1 MDLRYPIGKFTNE
14 GEIGPEQRAKWIEE
28 IAELPA
34 LLRAAVSNLSEE
46 QLNTPY
52 REGGWQVRQV
62 VHHIAD
68 SHMNSLIRF
77 KLALTE
83 DHPTIRPY
91 EEARWAE
98 LSDST
103 IEPIESSLVLIE
115 SLHRKWVTL
124 LQSMDDT
131 QFARTF
137 YHPGSGETVRLDQC
151 LGMYAWHGRHH
162 LAHITTLSARLGWQV

>member
-1 MDLRYPIGKFTNE
+1 MDLRYPIGQFAHA
-14 GEIGPEQRAKWIEE
+14 GDIDAEQREAWIRD

-34 LLRAAVSNLSEE
+34 LLKEAVKDLSEE

-52 REGGWQVRQV
+52 RDGGWQVRQV

-83 DHPTIRPY
+83 EHPTIRPY
-91 EEARWAE
+91 YEERWAE
-98 LSDST
+98 LADT
-103 IEPIESSLVLIE
+103 TDEPIDSALELIDAM
-115 SLHRKWVTL
+115 HRKWITL
-124 LQSMDDT
+124 LRAMSEE

-137 YHPGSGETVRLDQC
+137 YHPGSGETVRLDTN
-151 LGMYAWHGRHH
+151 LGIYSWHGRHH
-162 LAHITTLSARLGWQV
+162 LSHITRLADRSGWK

>member
-1 MDLRYPIGKFTNE
+1 MDLRYPIGKFTYE

-77 KLALTE
+77 DYRA
-83 DHPTIRPY
+83 D
-91 EEARWAE
+91 
-98 LSDST
+98 
-103 IEPIESSLVLIE
+103 
-115 SLHRKWVTL
+115 
-124 LQSMDDT
+124 
-131 QFARTF
+131 
-137 YHPGSGETVRLDQC
+137 
-151 LGMYAWHGRHH
+151 
-162 LAHITTLSARLGWQV
+162 